1 MDISDLMKTFAS
13 GRRMEVLDALL
24 RGETKDEIKGRV
36 PPSTFAFTID
46 YLKKIGFAEGTNSE
60 VVLTE
65 RGHAYLVIFNQFK
78 NSINTLENL
87 YAYFPDHAI
96 YFPDEFFIRLYE
108 IRDSQLIT
116 SEPSDVLKPHR
127 VFFDNLRNSREIS
140 GVSPLM
146 FPDYANMFSVLAEN
160 QLNISLVVT
169 DEIFTIISKYPLDQY
184 ENIAIYVVDELPQI
198 AITVTDQFLSI
209 GFFYKSGNY
218 DFTRDLISTSPAALK
233 FGKDLVEY
241 YRMRSRRSV

>member
-13 GRRMEVLDALL
+13 GRRMEVLEALL

-36 PPSTFAFTID
+36 PASTFAFTID
-46 YLKKIGFAEGTNSE
+46 YLKKVGFAEGTNSE

-65 RGHAYLVIFNQFK
+65 RGHAYLVIFNQFR
-78 NSINTLENL
+78 NSIATLENL
-87 YAYFPDHAI
+87 YQYFPDHKI
-96 YFPDEFFIRLYE
+96 YFPDEFFVRLYE
-108 IRDSQLIT
+108 IRESRLVT

-127 VFFDNLRNSREIS
+127 VFFENLRNSREIF

-146 FPDYANMFSVLAEN
+146 FPDYANIFSVLAGN
-160 QLNISLVVT
+160 QLRISLVVT
-169 DEIFTIISKYPLDQY
+169 EEIFRIISEYPIAQY
-184 ENIAIYVVDELPQI
+184 ENIEIFVLEEIPQI

-218 DFTRDLISTSPAALK
+218 DFTRDLVSMSPAALK
-233 FGKDLVEY
+233 FGRDLVEY
-241 YRMRSRRSV
+241 YRNTSRRSV